1 MQLTGK
7 QIIEAGII
15 TNYSDDAIQQQG
27 VDVRVAAISEVI
39 GGGEIPAFGKT
50 KKSMTTPCR
59 PVAYDAREVYVLSPG
74 YYEVTLME
82 SCKLPNNVEL
92 DYKSRSSLV
101 RCGATVHSGQF
112 DAGFETEQMGC
123 FMDVRRPIRIEVG
136 ARIAQAV
143 VNETYPVAEENLY
156 NGQWQGDKQR
166 NEDPEPEVETP
177 SEDEN
182 LSPESEEKDKPKRRP
197 RKKKEESEVETPS
210 KSAE

>member
-27 VDVRVAAISEVI
+27 VDVRVATISEVI

-59 PVAYDAREVYVLSPG
+59 PVVYDTREVYVLSPG

-166 NEDPEPEVETP
+166 NEDSEPEVE
-177 SEDEN
+177 
-182 LSPESEEKDKPKRRP
+182 LEEKDKPKRRS

>member
-15 TNYSDDAIQQQG
+15 TNYGDDAIQQQG
-27 VDVRVAAISEVI
+27 VDVRVATISEVI
-39 GGGEIPAFGKT
+39 GGGEIPVFGKT

-166 NEDPEPEVETP
+166 NDDSEPEVE
-177 SEDEN
+177 
-182 LSPESEEKDKPKRRP
+182 LEEKDKPKRRS